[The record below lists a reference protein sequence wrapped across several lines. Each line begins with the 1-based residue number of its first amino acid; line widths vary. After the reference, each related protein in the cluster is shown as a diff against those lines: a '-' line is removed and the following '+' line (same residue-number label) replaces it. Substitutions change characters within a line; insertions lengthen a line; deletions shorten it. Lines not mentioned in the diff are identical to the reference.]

1 MKKNIDGLLSDDL
14 KNKRIKKYLVF
25 PLLLVLI
32 CFGFTIFSEDVS
44 ADTLKYKQCIS
55 KTSTYGKYTKY
66 SGKYS
71 SAGHVM
77 AYANQDN
84 RIVFCIEQGVPSI
97 KSSGRSFKTYKLGDS
112 MLNKGIGYATW
123 YVDRDAKASVSCSNR
138 RMGGQIFTHMIS
150 YRASKGGSCSTC
162 DLLTIS
168 DSALNSRVK
177 SMISTSSSN
186 ETAIASHVVQIR
198 TLFNSH
204 GKKLAFK
211 SYNSSVALNKFDS
224 CVHNDNDTYTCKK
237 VLLETTGLLQQIQ
250 ALSDSRF
257 RYSVTDVTSGTT
269 VSRSSNKITVTSVIP
284 ASKIDSAVKFSYTR
298 ASLSNNSSIR
308 KSIIGGNVQD
318 MAYSYTPSEYK
329 DKSTV
334 SLYADIKKTKVK
346 VKKTLSTT
354 GEPLDGIDLYLY
366 DDSACTVKSK
376 NYLGQTFP
384 AQKTANG
391 GLATWDD
398 IIKDEASTYYVG
410 ENESKEYEKLCVP
423 VKTVDYSDSSSSTTP
438 MAAQDYVNTVKN
450 IPKGVGSVEI
460 QKTNTYS
467 NTPLRGMLFGIYSDS
482 DCQTSAA
489 DADGK
494 ELEESYTDENG
505 IVKWENI
512 PYPSALDSEKIYYVK
527 EIFSNESDTA
537 GNGFAIDRKSSIYAN
552 AKNYCIPV
560 ALKEK
565 NKEFVKDNKKVL
577 KINNHPYGNVTVLKQ
592 DDKTGSSVKGA
603 VFAIYKTDGKTRAVD
618 IDGKTIPSSKTD
630 SAGIA
635 KFENVPYGKY
645 ILREIQT
652 PTGYKKLSKDLKFT
666 LDDNLNSIQYQGQ
679 KLIGVNVEQNKT
691 SYKLGDIDEDEQIT
705 SKDLSYVKE
714 WVEKIS
720 KSESIV
726 ISATQRYAAD
736 VNEDGILNQADV
748 DLMED
753 YVNNKNK
760 LAFKALKHGVFIL
773 GEEVYALGDPNNDE
787 TVDEKDLEIAKKI
800 YLGETTEFKDTEY
813 YACDL
818 NNDGTLDSQDIDLF
832 EIYLGTGKI
841 EEELAPQLAV
851 DITKIDYNKDGVK
864 DLKDVFFLK
873 GVVFGKGAELSDGF
887 TYDLNEDGKLTTE
900 DLNILD
906 NYISNIGKEKAFNVM
921 SLTDTEYTNV
931 INKIYEYQGKE
942 IIDEPATEP
951 GTGEGETT
959 EEPATEPNTEEGET
973 TEEEEN
979 TESKIPNSE
988 LEKYDYNK
996 DKKIDINDLASV
1008 RIDAGRYNV
1017 DYNKDGK
1024 IDAEEKALYSSLLK
1038 GISLKDSTD
1047 FVYDI
1052 NGDQT
1057 IDSIDYTLYE
1067 EYINGD
1073 KNLFEKVKITNDV
1086 NSDGKVDEIDLNLVK
1101 EAVANNKYST
1111 NVDTNNDGEIN
1122 VKDIISVKKAI
1133 GKFQEFSL
1141 LEQMVVS
1148 YNEKVSLVVT
1158 NVPLDITLS
1167 KQAITNSKEIKG
1179 AKIIIK
1185 DSKGVKVV
1193 EYISNG
1199 KPQTFAIPAGTY
1211 TLTER
1216 VAPAG
1221 YKKLNTTVKFK
1232 VGTDGN
1238 VKLLSASSN
1247 LYKLK
1252 KTKTYG
1258 ELDHLVI
1265 YNELKTINAPNT
1277 GSVISFIE
1285 IFSGVALVGIGGYV
1299 LYRKY
1304 KKA

>member
-1 MKKNIDGLLSDDL
+1 MKKIIDGLFSDDL
-14 KNKRIKKYLVF
+14 NNKKVKKILMF
-25 PLLLVLI
+25 PLLLVLT
-32 CFGFTIFSEDVS
+32 CFCFTMFSEDVS
-44 ADTLKYKQCIS
+44 ADTLKYKQCLS
-55 KTSTYGKYTKY
+55 KTSTYNRYTKY
-66 SGKYS
+66 STKYS
-71 SAGHVM
+71 SSSRVCG
-77 AYANQDN
+77 YANQDN
-84 RIVFCIEQGVPSI
+84 RIVFCIEQGVPNI

-112 MLNKGIGYATW
+112 MLNKGIGYAAW
-123 YVDRDAKASVSCSNR
+123 YIDRDAKASVSCSNR
-138 RMGGQIFTHMIS
+138 RMGGQIFTHMIA
-150 YRASKGGSCSTC
+150 YRANKGGSCSTC

-198 TLFNSH
+198 TLFNAH

-211 SYNSSVALNKFDS
+211 SYDSSKKLNEFDS
-224 CVHNDNDTYTCKK
+224 CVHNDNNTYTCKK
-237 VLLETTGLLQQIQ
+237 VLLETTGLLVKIQ
-250 ALSDSRF
+250 SLSDSRF
-257 RYSVTDVTSGTT
+257 RYSLTDVTSGTT
-269 VSRSSNKITVTSVIP
+269 VSRSGNKITVTSVIP
-284 ASKIDSAVKFSYTR
+284 ESKINSAVKFSYTR

-308 KSIIGGNVQD
+308 KSIIGGKVQD

-334 SLYADIKKTKVK
+334 SLYAKINTTEIK

-376 NYLGQTFP
+376 NYQGQVFP

-391 GLATWDD
+391 GLATWDG
-398 IIKDEASTYYVG
+398 IIKDENSTYYVG

-423 VKTVDYSDSSSSTTP
+423 VKTVDYSDSSSSTTQ

-482 DCQTSAA
+482 DCQTSAT

-537 GNGFAIDRKSSIYAN
+537 GNGFAIDRKASVYAN

-565 NKEFVKDNKKVL
+565 NKEFVKDVKKVL

-618 IDGKTIPSSKTD
+618 VDGKTIPSSKTD

-720 KSESIV
+720 KSESVV

-787 TVDEKDLEIAKKI
+787 TIDEKDLEIAKKI
-800 YLGETTEFKDTEY
+800 YLGETTEYKDTEY

-818 NNDGTLDSQDIDLF
+818 NNDGTLSSQDIDLF
-832 EIYLGTGKI
+832 EIYLGTGKM

-873 GVVFGKGAELSDGF
+873 GVVSGKGTEVNDF

-959 EEPATEPNTEEGET
+959 EE
-973 TEEEEN
+973 EEN
-979 TESKIPNSE
+979 TEPSIPNSE

-1017 DYNKDGK
+1017 DYIGEDGK
-1024 IDAEEKALYSSLLK
+1024 IGAEEKALYSSLLN

-1086 NSDGKVDEIDLNLVK
+1086 NGDGKVDEIDLNLVK
-1101 EAVANNKYST
+1101 EAVANNKYSN
-1111 NVDTNNDGEIN
+1111 NVDTNNDKEIN

-1148 YNEKVSLVVT
+1148 YNERVSLVVT

-1167 KQAITNSKEIKG
+1167 KQDITNSKEIKG
-1179 AKIIIK
+1179 AKITIK

-1193 EYISNG
+1193 EYISDG
-1199 KPQTFAIPAGTY
+1199 KPKTFAIPAGTY

-1221 YKKLNTTVKFK
+1221 YQKLNTTVKFK

-1238 VKLLSASSN
+1238 VKLLSASSS

>member
-1 MKKNIDGLLSDDL
+1 MKKIINGLLSENL
-14 KNKRIKKYLVF
+14 KNTRIKKYLVF

-32 CFGFTIFSEDVS
+32 CFSFTIFSEDVS
-44 ADTLKYKQCIS
+44 ADTLRYKQCIS

-84 RIVFCIEQGVPSI
+84 RIVFCIEQGVPRI
-97 KSSGRSFKTYKLGDS
+97 KSGGRSFKTYKLGDS

-123 YVDRDAKASVSCSNR
+123 YVDSDAKASVSCSNR
-138 RMGGQIFTHMIS
+138 RMGGQIFTHMIA
-150 YRASKGGSCSTC
+150 YRANKGGSCSTC
-162 DLLTIS
+162 DLLSPNLT
-168 DSALNSRVK
+168 DARLNSRVK

-198 TLFNSH
+198 TLFNAH

-237 VLLETTGLLQQIQ
+237 VLLETTGLLVKIQ

-284 ASKIDSAVKFSYTR
+284 ASKIDSAVKFSFTR
-298 ASLSNNSSIR
+298 TSLSNNSSIR

-334 SLYADIKKTKVK
+334 SLYADIEKTKIN

-354 GEPLDGIDLYLY
+354 GETLDGIDLYLY
-366 DDSACTVKSK
+366 DDSACTVRSK
-376 NYLGQTFP
+376 NYQGQVFP
-384 AQKTANG
+384 AQKTAGG
-391 GLATWDD
+391 GLATWDG
-398 IIKDEASTYYVG
+398 IIKDETSTYYVG

-423 VKTVDYSDSSSSTTP
+423 VQTKEYSEPVEKISPSSTT
-438 MAAQDYVNTVKN
+438 AEYVNTVKN
-450 IPKGVGSVEI
+450 IPKGVGTVEI

-537 GNGFAIDRKSSIYAN
+537 GNGFAIDRKASIYAK
-552 AKNYCIPV
+552 AKKYCIPV

-618 IDGKTIPSSKTD
+618 VDGKTIPSSKTD

-652 PTGYKKLSKDLKFT
+652 PTGYKKLSKDLTFT

-679 KLIGVNVEQNKT
+679 KLIGVNVEQSKT

-705 SKDLSYVKE
+705 NKDLSYLKE

-720 KSESIV
+720 KSESVV

-753 YVNNKNK
+753 YVNNNNK

-773 GEEVYALGDPNNDE
+773 GDQVYALGDPNNDE
-787 TVDEKDLEIAKKI
+787 TIDEKDLEIAKKI
-800 YLGETTEFKDTEY
+800 YLGETTEYKDTEY

-851 DITKIDYNKDGVK
+851 DLTKIDYNKDGKK

-900 DLNILD
+900 DLDILD
-906 NYISNIGKEKAFNVM
+906 NYISNIGKEKAFNVIGM
-921 SLTDTEYTNV
+921 SDTEYTNT

-942 IIDEPATEP
+942 IVDEPVTEP
-951 GTGEGETT
+951 GT
-959 EEPATEPNTEEGET
+959 
-973 TEEEEN
+973 EEN
-979 TESKIPNSE
+979 TESSTEEETTEPSIPNSE

-996 DKKIDINDLASV
+996 DKKIDINDLAAV

-1017 DYNKDGK
+1017 DYTGEDGK
-1024 IDAEEKALYSSLLK
+1024 IGAEEKTLYNSILN
-1038 GISLKDSTD
+1038 GISLKDSTE

-1057 IDSIDYTLYE
+1057 IDSIDYTLYDA
-1067 EYINGD
+1067 YINGD
-1073 KNLFEKVKITNDV
+1073 INLFEKVKITNDV
-1086 NSDGKVDEIDLNLVK
+1086 NGDGKVDEMDLNLVK

-1111 NVDTNNDGEIN
+1111 NVDTNNDKEIN

-1148 YNEKVSLVVT
+1148 YNERVSLVVT

-1179 AKIIIK
+1179 AKITIK
-1185 DSKGVKVV
+1185 DSKGVKVI
-1193 EYISNG
+1193 EYISSN

-1211 TLTER
+1211 TLTEKI
-1216 VAPAG
+1216 APAG
-1221 YKKLNTTVKFK
+1221 YQKLNTTVKFK

-1277 GSVISFIE
+1277 GSVMSFIE

-1304 KKA
+1304 KKV

>member
-1 MKKNIDGLLSDDL
+1 MKKIINGLFSENL

-32 CFGFTIFSEDVS
+32 CFSFTIFSEDVS
-44 ADTLKYKQCIS
+44 ADTLKYKKCIS
-55 KTSTYGKYTKY
+55 KTSTYDKYTKY
-66 SGKYS
+66 STKYS
-71 SAGHVM
+71 SSGYVLG
-77 AYANQDN
+77 YANQDS
-84 RIVFCIEQGVPSI
+84 RIVFCLEQGVPRI
-97 KSSGRSFKTYKLGDS
+97 KSGGRSFKTYKLGDS
-112 MLNKGIGYATW
+112 MLNKGIGYAAW
-123 YVDRDAKASVSCSNR
+123 YVDRDGKAKVSCSNR

-150 YRASKGGSCSTC
+150 YRAKKGGSCSTC
-162 DLLTIS
+162 DFLTIS
-168 DSALNSRVK
+168 DSTLNSRVK
-177 SMISTSSSN
+177 SMISTSSSKK
-186 ETAIASHVVQIR
+186 TAIASHVVQIR
-198 TLFNSH
+198 TLFNAH

-237 VLLETTGLLQQIQ
+237 VLLETTGLLVKIQ

-257 RYSVTDVTSGTT
+257 RYSITDVTSGTT

-284 ASKIDSAVKFSYTR
+284 ASKINSAVKFSFTR
-298 ASLSNNSSIR
+298 ISLSNSSSIR
-308 KSIIGGNVQD
+308 KSIIGGKIQD
-318 MAYSYTPSEYK
+318 MAYSSTPSEYK

-334 SLYADIKKTKVK
+334 SLYADIETTKIK

-354 GEPLDGIDLYLY
+354 GETLDGIDLYLY
-366 DDSACTVKSK
+366 NDSACTVKSK
-376 NYLGQTFP
+376 NYQGQTFS
-384 AQKTANG
+384 AQKTAGG
-391 GLATWDD
+391 GLATWEG
-398 IIKDEASTYYVG
+398 IIKDATSTYYVG
-410 ENESKEYEKLCVP
+410 ENESKEYEKLCIP
-423 VKTVDYSDSSSSTTP
+423 VQTIDYSEPVEKIPPSSMT
-438 MAAQDYVNTVKN
+438 AEYVNTVKN
-450 IPKGVGSVEI
+450 IPKGVGIVEI
-460 QKTNTYS
+460 QKTNKYT

-482 DCQTSAA
+482 DCKISAT

-512 PYPSALDSEKIYYVK
+512 PYPSALDSKKIYYVK

-537 GNGFAIDRKSSIYAN
+537 GNGFAIDRKASIYAN

-592 DDKTGSSVKGA
+592 DDKTGSFVKGA

-618 IDGKTIPSSKTD
+618 VDGKTIPSSKTD

-652 PTGYKKLSKDLKFT
+652 PTGYKKLSKDLTFT

-705 SKDLSYVKE
+705 NKDLSYLKE

-720 KSESIV
+720 KSESVI

-753 YVNNKNK
+753 YINNNNK

-773 GEEVYALGDPNNDE
+773 GEQVYALGDPNNDE
-787 TVDEKDLEIAKKI
+787 TIDEKDLEIAKKI
-800 YLGETTEFKDTEY
+800 YLGETTEYKDTEY

-841 EEELAPQLAV
+841 EEELAPQLTV
-851 DITKIDYNKDGVK
+851 DLTKIDYNKDGKK

-873 GVVFGKGAELSDGF
+873 GVVFGKDVEVNDF

-906 NYISNIGKEKAFNVM
+906 NYISNIGKEKAFNVIGM
-921 SLTDTEYTNV
+921 TEEEYTNT
-931 INKIYEYQGKE
+931 INKIYKYQGKE
-942 IIDEPATEP
+942 IVNEPVTEP
-951 GTGEGETT
+951 GT
-959 EEPATEPNTEEGET
+959 
-973 TEEEEN
+973 EEN
-979 TESKIPNSE
+979 TESSTGKETTEPSIPNSE

-996 DKKIDINDLASV
+996 DKKIDINDLAAV

-1017 DYNKDGK
+1017 DYNIDGK
-1024 IDAEEKALYSSLLK
+1024 IDAEEKTLYNNILN

-1047 FVYDI
+1047 FIYDI

-1057 IDSIDYTLYE
+1057 IDSIDYLLYDA
-1067 EYINGD
+1067 YINGD
-1073 KNLFEKVKITNDV
+1073 INLFEKVKITNDV
-1086 NSDGKVDEIDLNLVK
+1086 NGDGKVDEIDLNLVK
-1101 EAVANNKYST
+1101 EAVANEKYST

-1122 VKDIISVKKAI
+1122 IKDIISVKKAI

-1167 KQAITNSKEIKG
+1167 KQTITNSKEIKG
-1179 AKIIIK
+1179 AKITIK
-1185 DSKGVKVV
+1185 DSKGVKVI
-1193 EYISNG
+1193 EYISSN

-1211 TLTER
+1211 TLVEKI
-1216 VAPAG
+1216 APAG
-1221 YKKLNTTVKFK
+1221 YQKLNTTVKFK

-1265 YNELKTINAPNT
+1265 YNELKTINVPNT
-1277 GSVISFIE
+1277 GSVMSFIE
-1285 IFSGVALVGIGGYV
+1285 IFSGVALVGIGGYI

-1304 KKA
+1304 KKV

>member
-1 MKKNIDGLLSDDL
+1 MKKVKGFLFNNNLS
-14 KNKRIKKYLVF
+14 KNNKRKFMLF
-25 PLLLVLI
+25 PLLLFIV
-32 CFGFTIFSEDVS
+32 CFGFVIFTENVS
-44 ADTLKYKQCIS
+44 ADSLKHKTCI
-55 KTSTYGKYTKY
+55 KRTSTYRKYTNYTNKKAT
-66 SGKYS
+66 SGYI
-71 SAGHVM
+71 ATYINNDGH
-77 AYANQDN
+77 
-84 RIVFCIEQGVPSI
+84 IVFCIESGVALTS
-97 KSSGRSFKTYKLGDS
+97 SSGRSFKSYKLGDS
-112 MLNKGIGYATW
+112 TMNRGVGYAAW
-123 YVDRDAKASVSCSNR
+123 YVDSDGKASLSCSNR
-138 RMGGQIFTHMIS
+138 RVGGQIFTHMIA
-150 YRASKGGSCSTC
+150 YRAKKGGSCSTC

-168 DSALNSRVK
+168 DSTLNSRVK

-198 TLFNSH
+198 TLFNAH

-211 SYNSSVALNKFDS
+211 SYNSSKALNEFDS
-224 CVHNDNDTYTCKK
+224 WVHNDNGTYTCTK
-237 VLLETTGLLQQIQ
+237 VLTESSGWLQKIQ
-250 ALSDSRF
+250 GLSDSRF
-257 RYSVTDVTSGTT
+257 HYSLTDVTSGTT
-269 VSRSSNKITVTSVIP
+269 VSRSGSKITVKAVIP
-284 ASKIDSAVKFSYTR
+284 AANINKAVQFSYTR
-298 ASLSNNSSIR
+298 SILSNST
-308 KSIIGGNVQD
+308 IIKKAIVGGNVQD
-318 MAYSYTPSEYK
+318 MAYMASPVVSK

-334 SLYADIKKTKVK
+334 KLYADIATTKVK

-354 GEPLDGIDLYLY
+354 GETLDGIDLYLY

-376 NYLGQTFP
+376 NYQGQVFP
-384 AQKTANG
+384 AQKTAGG
-391 GLATWDD
+391 GLATWDG
-398 IIKDEASTYYVG
+398 IIKDETSTYYVG

-423 VKTVDYSDSSSSTTP
+423 VKTTEYSDSSASTTP
-438 MAAQDYVNTVKN
+438 MAAQEYVNTIKN
-450 IPKGVGSVEI
+450 IPKGVGTVEI
-460 QKTNTYS
+460 QKTNKYT

-537 GNGFAIDRKSSIYAN
+537 GNGFAIDRKASIYAN

-618 IDGKTIPSSKTD
+618 VDGKTIPSSKTD

-652 PTGYKKLSKDLKFT
+652 PTGYKKLSKDLTFT

-705 SKDLSYVKE
+705 NKDLSYLKE

-720 KSESIV
+720 KSESVV

-736 VNEDGILNQADV
+736 LNEDGVLDEADV
-748 DLMED
+748 SLMEE
-753 YVNNKNK
+753 YVTNNNKS
-760 LAFKALKHGVFIL
+760 AFKALKHGVFVL
-773 GEEVYALGDPNNDE
+773 GEDTYALGDPNNDE
-787 TVDEKDLEIAKKI
+787 TVDTKDLEIARKI
-800 YLGETTEFKDTEY
+800 YLGEYTDYKEKEY

-818 NNDGTLDSQDIDLF
+818 NNDGTVNSQDIDLF

-841 EEELAPQLAV
+841 EEELAPQLTV
-851 DITKIDYNKDGVK
+851 DITKIDYNKDGKK
-864 DLKDVFFLK
+864 DLKDIFFLK
-873 GVVFGKGAELSDGF
+873 GVVFAKGGEVSDF
-887 TYDLNEDGKLTTE
+887 TYDLNEDDSVNAD
-900 DLNILD
+900 DLAILN
-906 NYISNIGKEKAFNVM
+906 NYISNIDKEKAFNVITM
-921 SLTDTEYTNV
+921 EESDY
-931 INKIYEYQGKE
+931 INTINMIYKYLGKE
-942 IIDEPATEP
+942 IVDEPETTP
-951 GTGEGETT
+951 STGESES
-959 EEPATEPNTEEGET
+959 
-973 TEEEEN
+973 EN
-979 TESKIPNSE
+979 TESTETTVPNSE

-996 DKKIDINDLASV
+996 DKKIDVNDLASV
-1008 RIDAGRYNV
+1008 KIDKSEYLVNYSSAYDSDN
-1017 DYNKDGK
+1017 DGK
-1024 IDAEEKALYSSLLK
+1024 VDAVDVALLSNMIA
-1038 GISLKDSTD
+1038 GIAAKDSTE

-1052 NGDQT
+1052 NGDST
-1057 IDSIDYTLYE
+1057 IDSIDFDLYLA
-1067 EYINGD
+1067 YINGD

-1086 NSDGKVDEIDLNLVK
+1086 NGDGKVDEIDLNLVK

-1122 VKDIISVKKAI
+1122 SQDIISVKKAI

-1148 YNEKVSLVVT
+1148 YNERVSLVVT

-1179 AKIIIK
+1179 AKITIK
-1185 DSKGVKVV
+1185 DSKGVKVI
-1193 EYISNG
+1193 EYISSN

-1211 TLTER
+1211 TLTEKI
-1216 VAPAG
+1216 APAG
-1221 YKKLNTTVKFK
+1221 YQKLNTTVKFK

-1304 KKA
+1304 KKV